1 MSTNSP
7 KRRYKQQVM
16 NGTIAHTPGGL
27 DKKDI
32 KVKRLSNGGGKR
44 YVSKIKS
51 AQAKKNPW
59 IKAVKQARKKLGLE
73 GFVVINRD
81 KDGKQLYKEAKK
93 IYAKS

>member
-1 MSTNSP
+1 MSTHSP

-27 DKKDI
+27 AKSDI
-32 KVKRLSNGGGKR
+32 KVKRLSNGKR

-51 AQAKKNPW
+51 AQAKQNPW
-59 IKAVKQARKKLGLE
+59 IKAVKKARKKLGIE
-73 GFVVINRD
+73 GFVAINID
-81 KDGKQLYKEAKK
+81 ADGKALYKEAKK

>member
-1 MSTNSP
+1 MSTHSP

-16 NGTIAHTPGGL
+16 NGTVAHTPGGL
-27 DKKDI
+27 GKSDI

-59 IKAVKQARKKLGLE
+59 IKAVKQARKNLGIK
-73 GFVVINRD
+73 GFVAIN
-81 KDGKQLYKEAKK
+81 KEIEGKALYKEAKK
-93 IYAKS
+93 IY

>member
-1 MSTNSP
+1 MSTHSP

-27 DKKDI
+27 AKSDI
-32 KVKRLSNGGGKR
+32 KVRRLSNGKR

-51 AQAKKNPW
+51 AQAKQNPW
-59 IKAVKQARKKLGLE
+59 IKAVKKARKNLGIE
-73 GFVVINRD
+73 GFVAINRD
-81 KDGKQLYKEAKK
+81 ADGKALYKEAKK

>member
-59 IKAVKQARKKLGLE
+59 IKAVKQARKNLGIE
-73 GFVVINRD
+73 GFLAINKGREGV
-81 KDGKQLYKEAKK
+81 KLYKEASK